1 MEHNLQ
7 KENYI
12 ILEGVQ
18 KTLKRRRV
26 LKDINLQLEQGKVYG
41 FFGRNASGKS
51 MLFRAIS
58 GLIVP
63 DAGKVTVFGTCISE
77 KRLFPEDMGLV
88 IENVTFWKSL
98 TGMENLRLVASIRQK
113 ATEDDLKEALERVG
127 LDPADKRKYRAYSLG
142 MRQKLALAQAI
153 MEHPKLLILD
163 EPTNG
168 LDEDTIALFQKMIAE
183 EKAKGTTCLIA
194 THQKEDIIALCDECY
209 HIKEGVCTKVEKEEE
224 VPSA

>member
-1 MEHNLQ
+1 MAQNLQ

-12 ILEGVQ
+12 LLEGVQ
-18 KTLKRRRV
+18 KVLKKRPV
-26 LKDINLQLEQGKVYG
+26 LKDINLQLERGKVYG

-63 DAGKVTVFGTCISE
+63 TSGKVTVFGTCISE
-77 KRLFPEDMGLV
+77 KRLFPEDMGLL

-98 TGMENLRLVASIRQK
+98 TGIENLRLVASIQQK
-113 ATEDDLKEALERVG
+113 ATEDDLKAALERVG
-127 LDPADKRKYRAYSLG
+127 LDPADKRKYKAYSLG

-168 LDEDTIALFQKMIAE
+168 LDEDSIGLFQKMIAE

-209 HIKEGVCTKVEKEEE
+209 HIKEGVCTKIERTEE
-224 VPSA
+224 VPAV

>member
-1 MEHNLQ
+1 MEQNVQ

-18 KTLKRRRV
+18 KVLKKRPV
-26 LKDINLQLEQGKVYG
+26 LKDINLQLERGKVYG

-63 DAGKVTVFGTCISE
+63 TAGKVTVFGTCISE
-77 KRLFPEDMGLV
+77 KRLFPEDMGLL

-98 TGMENLRLVASIRQK
+98 TGIENLRLVASIRHK

-127 LDPADKRKYRAYSLG
+127 LDPADKRKYKAYSLG

-168 LDEDTIALFQKMIAE
+168 LDEDTIGLFQKMIAE

-209 HIKEGVCTKVEKEEE
+209 HIKEGVCTKIEPDEE
-224 VPSA
+224 VPAV

>member
-168 LDEDTIALFQKMIAE
+168 LDEDTIVLFQKMIAE

-194 THQKEDIIALCDECY
+194 THQKEDIISLCDECY

>member
-1 MEHNLQ
+1 MEQNLQ

-18 KTLKRRRV
+18 KTLKRRPV
-26 LKDINLQLEQGKVYG
+26 LKNINLQLERGKVYG

-63 DAGKVTVFGTCISE
+63 DEGKVMVFGKCISE

-88 IENVTFWKSL
+88 IENVTFWKAL
-98 TGMENLRLVASIRQK
+98 TGMENLRLVASIKQK
-113 ATEDDLKEALERVG
+113 ATEEDLKEALERVG
-127 LDPADKRKYRAYSLG
+127 LDPADKRKYKAYSLG

-168 LDEDTIALFQKMIAE
+168 LDEDTIVLFQKMIAE

-209 HIKEGVCTKVEKEEE
+209 HIKEGVCAKVEKEAE
-224 VPSA
+224 VPST